1 MQIEL
6 EEITNFL
13 KQQNKDLDKK
23 RNNIVQKIEK
33 LIIDLD
39 NFKYCKNGN
48 ENYLNEQINIIKKKT
63 SAELIEIMQLIRYAI

>member
-33 LIIDLD
+33 LITDLD

-48 ENYLNEQINIIKKKT
+48 EHYLNEQIKIIKTKT
-63 SAELIEIMQLIRYAI
+63 STELIEIMQLIRYAI